1 MRTSKPSGLARVAQA
16 AALLLVAGV
25 TLRAFDWLPRS
36 AAQERRV
43 KDMPSIEAVEQA
55 AGRRLALPAW
65 FPRSLTWPPSRVQ
78 VAGAGPDLVA
88 LEFGPGDGGVPLLVL
103 AESVRD
109 PLPFPPAFFPP
120 GLALGTQALAWR
132 GGEARLS
139 RFRGE
144 DGAAWVELAWEQDGQ
159 AFAFRSRGSLEQLL
173 DLAASV
179 HREGP

>member
-1 MRTSKPSGLARVAQA
+1 MRTGKPSGLTRVVQA
-16 AALLLVAGV
+16 AALLLVAGGL
-25 TLRAFDWLPRS
+25 LRAVDWWPRT
-36 AAQERRV
+36 AAYERRV
-43 KDMPSIEAVEQA
+43 KEMPSIEAVEHA

-65 FPRSLTWPPSRVQ
+65 FPRSLPWPPARVQ
-78 VAGAGPDLVA
+78 VAGAGPEAVA
-88 LEFGPGDGGVPLLVL
+88 LELGPGDGGVPLLVL
-103 AESVRD
+103 AESVRAPV
-109 PLPFPPAFFPP
+109 PLPAAFFPP
-120 GLALGTQALAWR
+120 GLALGTQPMAWK

-159 AFAFRSRGSLEQLL
+159 SFAFRSRGSLEQLL